1 MTMTPI
7 KSASNRSAPGA
18 PGMPVRVG
26 SKVQTTRVR
35 TRQEARPEAKPG
47 RARGRAPVPDTP
59 RPDRVRSAAAQRG
72 YARKAQRQAARAGA
86 RTRSAWRTPFVLM
99 VMALLAAGL
108 ISSLLLSTAATGDSY
123 RLDEARRQ
131 ARDLTETAE
140 QLRQQVAAM
149 QTAPELAKRARDLG
163 MVPADEPARL
173 VLRPD
178 GSVEV
183 VGEPTPA
190 TAQVPAQS
198 AAPPASAAN
207 PNQPAPVN
215 QPGASTPAQPGE
227 QPAGQPAPG
236 SQPPAGGQP
245 PPGGGG

>member
-1 MTMTPI
+1 M
-7 KSASNRSAPGA
+7 
-18 PGMPVRVG
+18 
-26 SKVQTTRVR
+26 R
-35 TRQEARPEAKPG
+35 TRQETRPEAKPG
-47 RARGRAPVPDTP
+47 RARGRAPMPETP

-72 YARKAQRQAARAGA
+72 YARKAQRQAARAGV
-86 RTRSAWRTPFVLM
+86 RMRSARRTPFVLM
-99 VMALLAAGL
+99 VMGLLAAGL

-190 TAQVPAQS
+190 TEPVPVQPP
-198 AAPPASAAN
+198 APPAADS
-207 PNQPAPVN
+207 NQPAPAN
-215 QPGASTPAQPGE
+215 RPAQPLTHPGA
-227 QPAGQPAPG
+227 QPPGQPAPG
-236 SQPPAGGQP
+236 TQPPAGGQP
-245 PPGGGG
+245 PPAGGG